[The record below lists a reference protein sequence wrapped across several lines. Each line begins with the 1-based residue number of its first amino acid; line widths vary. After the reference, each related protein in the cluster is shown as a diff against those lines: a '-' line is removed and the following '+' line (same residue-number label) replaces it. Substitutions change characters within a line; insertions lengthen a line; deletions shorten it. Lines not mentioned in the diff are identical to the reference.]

1 MTHGG
6 SEIEGDISN
15 LIEDDRMVCN
25 QRIVRS
31 LSDFNKNSFRILDRP
46 LPDLVVDDLKTGSWT
61 VPELSE
67 KYGVI
72 RENIDELLLNISK
85 NSLYFIDDQKYIPR
99 RVGRD
104 ERPGK
109 RVFVRYS
116 LIPIPIHARI
126 FDITLG
132 MSLLGWDEKIRAHSD
147 IIREI
152 SPDNI
157 IDKYSLFTSDYWGI
171 PLDKVSNYFSEVDVS
186 FIMSRCGPLPLVSK
200 SPLYLKIRE
209 NLFESPEFLRYQF
222 TNMDFERFKQQFY
235 PILTEGVS
243 SFSEIQYA
251 AIQLSDALNYQ
262 RSVVNGDEVNNLEA
276 INEELFEMFFFLE
289 DSKTNQV

>member
-1 MTHGG
+1 MMTHGG
-6 SEIEGDISN
+6 SGIEEDISN

-46 LPDLVVDDLKTGSWT
+46 LPDLVVDDLKAGSWT
-61 VPELSE
+61 VTELSE

-72 RENIDELLLNISK
+72 REDIDEILLNISK
-85 NSLYFIDDQKYIPR
+85 NSLYFIDEHKYIPR

-126 FDITLG
+126 FDVTLG
-132 MSLLGWDEKIRAHSD
+132 MSLLGWDEKIRARSN

-157 IDKYSLFTSDYWGI
+157 IDDYSRFTSDYWRI
-171 PLDKVSNYFSEVDVS
+171 PLDKVSNYFSGVNVY

-200 SPLYLKIRE
+200 SAFYQKIRE
-209 NLFESPEFLRYQF
+209 NLSESPEFLRYEF

-251 AIQLSDALNYQ
+251 VLQLSDALNYQ
-262 RSVVNGDEVNNLEA
+262 RSVANREEVDDLER
-276 INEELFEMFFFLE
+276 INEELFEMLF
-289 DSKTNQV
+289 VP